1 MSRFISIGGLA
12 LLLLVATP
20 SQGAEPWPG
29 DHWEF
34 GARYGGAITDNSF
47 SIDGQVEVLSLL
59 RTLGPERA
67 IEFEI
72 GADQLGFGINF
83 GLEHQSAAI
92 NYLVINR
99 EPLWDPY
106 VLFGVGAIRFEAPRY
121 SPNRRGTD
129 ALAQFAV
136 GGNWELVAPSKL
148 LLRAE
153 VRIRYDFN
161 DSGQPGQDGFGDAI
175 VTVGLSMPF
184 GGAR

>member
-1 MSRFISIGGLA
+1 MNKFTSVGWSA
-12 LLLLVATP
+12 LLLLVATG
-20 SQGAEPWPG
+20 SRSAESWPG
-29 DHWEF
+29 DHWEI

-67 IEFEI
+67 VEFEI
-72 GADQLGFGINF
+72 GADQLGFGIDF
-83 GLEHQSAAI
+83 GLEHQSAAV

-106 VLFGVGAIRFEAPRY
+106 VLFGVGVIRFEAPRF
-121 SPNRRGTD
+121 SPDRRGTD

-136 GGNWELVAPSKL
+136 GGNWELAAPNKL

-175 VTVGLSMPF
+175 VTVGLSVPF
-184 GGAR
+184 SGN